1 MQIHLPI
8 AEMAVDPLVI
18 IAIGA
23 GVGFVSGLFGV
34 GGGFL
39 LTPLLMF
46 AGVPAVVAVSTQANQ
61 VLATSIAGASSHW
74 KNRAVDIRMG
84 LFMMSG
90 GLAGS
95 GLGVWVFKLLKAS
108 GNIDEVIAISYVLF
122 LGTIGGLMFWESIG
136 PAIGNKSDGNKD
148 PKRRSAMRAWTRAL
162 PFKRRFPRSG
172 LYISMIPPVLIGF
185 FVGFLAA
192 VLGVG
197 GGFILAP
204 AMVYLLGVP
213 TRVMVGTS
221 LFQII
226 FLTAFVTFLQAAV
239 NQTVD
244 LVLAAVLMSGGVVGA
259 KLGAATGQYLNAAQ
273 LRFLLALVVLAMGG
287 KLAYDLIFGTSVE
300 FTMEALK

>member
-8 AEMAVDPLVI
+8 AEMAVDPFTI

-46 AGVPAVVAVSTQANQ
+46 AGVPAAIAVSTQANQ
-61 VLATSIAGASSHW
+61 VLATSIAGASAHW
-74 KNRAVDIRMG
+74 RNKAVDTRMG
-84 LFMMSG
+84 IFMMIG

-95 GLGVWVFKLLKAS
+95 ALGVWIFKLLRAS
-108 GNIDEVIAISYVLF
+108 GNIDDFIAISYVIF
-122 LGTIGGLMFWESIG
+122 LGIVGGLMFWESIG
-136 PAIGNKSDGNKD
+136 ATFKKGGGGD
-148 PKRRSAMRAWTRAL
+148 PKRKHALRLWTRVL

-172 LYISMIPPVLIGF
+172 LYISIIPPIVIGF
-185 FVGFLAA
+185 VVGCLAA

-244 LVLAAVLMSGGVVGA
+244 IVLALVLMLGGVVGA
-259 KLGAATGQYLNAAQ
+259 RLGAATGQYLNAAQ
-273 LRFLLALVVLAMGG
+273 LRLLLALVVLAMGG
-287 KLAYDLIFGTSVE
+287 KLAMDMVFAEPVAFVLET
-300 FTMEALK
+300 LR